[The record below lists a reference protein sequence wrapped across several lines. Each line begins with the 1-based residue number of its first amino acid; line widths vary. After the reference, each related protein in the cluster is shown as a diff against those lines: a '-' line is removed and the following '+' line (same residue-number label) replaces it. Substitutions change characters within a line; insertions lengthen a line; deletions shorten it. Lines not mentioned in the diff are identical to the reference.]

1 MNMGD
6 NTFLYIY
13 VLVFVFILGTVLA
26 SFMNCIAD
34 RNSNHEKW
42 WTGRSKCDVCGH
54 TLSFLDLIP
63 VISYISLK
71 GRCRYCD
78 TKLSKRY
85 VLTEISLG
93 ILFVIF
99 VITQG
104 YIDLKLINELGLITI
119 LFGLSLCDLKT
130 YEIPDGFIIF
140 GILWWFFFSWIQGFS
155 LHYYTSYLLSA
166 LIISGGVLVIS
177 LCVSKLSN
185 KDSMG
190 GGDIKLL
197 FLVTLYLGLFE
208 SIFNL
213 MLSCII
219 GLLFIIFMR
228 KEKIP
233 FGPSISLATY
243 ISLIYGINLLAWYAK
258 YLIY

>member
-1 MNMGD
+1 MNIDG
-6 NTFLYIY
+6 NTFLCIY

-34 RNSNHEKW
+34 RYSKKEKW
-42 WTGRSKCDVCGH
+42 WVGRSKCDTCGH

-78 TKLSKRY
+78 TKLSKQY

-99 VITQG
+99 VITRG
-104 YIDLKLINELGLITI
+104 IIDFELINELGLVTI

-140 GILWWFFFSWIQGFS
+140 GIVWWLIFSLMQGYS
-155 LHYYTSYLLSA
+155 LHYYISFLIGA

-177 LCVSKLSN
+177 LCMSKLLN

-219 GLLFIIFMR
+219 GLFFIIFMR

-233 FGPSISLATY
+233 FGPAISLATY
-243 ISLIYGINLLAWYAK
+243 ISLIYGVNFLIWYTGLLV
-258 YLIY
+258 